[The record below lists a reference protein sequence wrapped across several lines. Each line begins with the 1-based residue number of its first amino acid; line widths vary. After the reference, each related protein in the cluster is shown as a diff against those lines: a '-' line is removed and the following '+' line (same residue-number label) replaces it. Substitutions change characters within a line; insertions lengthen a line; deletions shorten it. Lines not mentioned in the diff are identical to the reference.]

1 MPRIGLQLPRKL
13 TYDKW
18 LSIGHQLASISSSA
32 AWCLGDWLI
41 YGETAFSGRYRE
53 AIERTSL
60 EYQTLRNYAWVARH
74 FSVSRRRDTL
84 SFAHHAEVVALSE
97 PEQDFW
103 LRKAAEFHW
112 SVKQLRRE
120 LRSSLRERSEGDGR
134 YLTPDSSDRVVRL
147 QIHVSA
153 EQLETCKAAA
163 DDAGLSVEEWA
174 VLALNWAVRRIFV
187 SSQQPSPGSDDH
199 PPGQQRALSLS
210 IGMLRRAGTDHRTGS
225 ANWTGLG

>member
-1 MPRIGLQLPRKL
+1 MPGIGLQLPRKL

-18 LSIGHQLASISSSA
+18 LNIGHHLASISSSA

-41 YGETAFSGRYRE
+41 YGETSFSGRYRE

-112 SVKQLRRE
+112 SVRQLRRE
-120 LRSSLRERSEGDGR
+120 LRTSLRERSEGDGC
-134 YLTPDSSDRVVRL
+134 YLTPDSSTPDSSEPVVRL
-147 QIHVSA
+147 RIDVSA

-163 DDAGLSVEEWA
+163 DAAGLSVEEWA
-174 VLALNWAVRRIFV
+174 AVALKWAALHMFV
-187 SSQQPSPGSDDH
+187 PDPEPSAGSDGH
-199 PPGQQRALSLS
+199 PA
-210 IGMLRRAGTDHRTGS
+210 
-225 ANWTGLG
+225 